1 MAAGGKIR
9 PEIMLRVPTGA
20 SWEFDEFTLQQ
31 EMRLLVSDGT
41 PVPLMSKAFDT
52 LVLLV
57 DNRDRVV
64 TKDEL
69 LRVVWPDVIVEEG
82 NLTQQIFLIRRA
94 LGDTAQQPRYIV
106 TVPGHGYRFMASV
119 KEIVPG
125 SAAMTRPVIPESVSN
140 PVAVNGVHTRTS
152 HRWQLRWIAVGVT
165 GIVMLTLAGLWLL
178 RTSRAPTAPV
188 AAMRMVQL
196 TALSGNEIG
205 RVSPDG
211 RHVLFEWTGE
221 GRSNRDIY
229 IQVVGSS
236 DPHPLTTDPADDVAP
251 MWSSDGR
258 QIAYVRRGPGPFSGH
273 VRVMSSLGGSDRQV
287 SDFPVSVPAAWSPDD
302 RYLVAGWAAP
312 PDATHPSNGLY
323 LIPVQGGEPRP
334 LTQPPP
340 PGADRAP
347 TFSPDGRR
355 LAYVSCAGPSI
366 RTACHVNVL
375 DVDSAFAPAGS
386 PRRVTQVPDT
396 TIMGLAWSRDGKSVI
411 YGAEE
416 LSVDYLWRVGVDGQ
430 GPAERIEMA
439 GANAAFPSITPA
451 GDRLIFTRLVD
462 DDDIYRFEPGRSPQP
477 VAPSSV
483 FDGSPQF
490 SPNGRRIVFASAR
503 AGEAVDV
510 WIAGADGSEPAQ
522 LTHGPGRWQD
532 SPAWSPDGGEIAF
545 QSRAADGSWHIWTV
559 DIQSGIQRQITTD
572 PGDQNMPTWSHDG
585 DWIYF
590 SWKQANARDFW
601 QRDIWRT
608 RVRTGSMEQVTHG
621 GGGYVGRESA
631 DRKTLLYQP
640 ALRTSPVMA
649 QPLAGAHPAR

>member
-9 PEIMLRVPTGA
+9 REIMLRVPTGA

-57 DNRDRVV
+57 HNRDRVV

-125 SAAMTRPVIPESVSN
+125 SAAMTKPVIPESVSN

-205 RVSPDG
+205 RLSPDG

-221 GRSNRDIY
+221 GRSDRDIY

-287 SDFPVSVPAAWSPDD
+287 SDFLVSVPAAWSPDD

-312 PDATHPSNGLY
+312 PDATHPGNGLY

-334 LTQPPP
+334 AHAAASTGSGPN
-340 PGADRAP
+340 AD
-347 TFSPDGRR
+347 
-355 LAYVSCAGPSI
+355 
-366 RTACHVNVL
+366 
-375 DVDSAFAPAGS
+375 
-386 PRRVTQVPDT
+386 
-396 TIMGLAWSRDGKSVI
+396 
-411 YGAEE
+411 
-416 LSVDYLWRVGVDGQ
+416 
-430 GPAERIEMA
+430 
-439 GANAAFPSITPA
+439 
-451 GDRLIFTRLVD
+451 
-462 DDDIYRFEPGRSPQP
+462 
-477 VAPSSV
+477 
-483 FDGSPQF
+483 
-490 SPNGRRIVFASAR
+490 VFA
-503 AGEAVDV
+503 
-510 WIAGADGSEPAQ
+510 
-522 LTHGPGRWQD
+522 
-532 SPAWSPDGGEIAF
+532 
-545 QSRAADGSWHIWTV
+545 
-559 DIQSGIQRQITTD
+559 
-572 PGDQNMPTWSHDG
+572 
-585 DWIYF
+585 
-590 SWKQANARDFW
+590 
-601 QRDIWRT
+601 
-608 RVRTGSMEQVTHG
+608 
-621 GGGYVGRESA
+621 
-631 DRKTLLYQP
+631 
-640 ALRTSPVMA
+640 
-649 QPLAGAHPAR
+649 